1 MQREHIR
8 DQNAIVEHGEAIFA
22 IPTRVSCE
30 DGEGNMGMRS
40 YVVDEWA
47 GEVVDTQLTNVFWF

>member
-22 IPTRVSCE
+22 VPTRVYCE